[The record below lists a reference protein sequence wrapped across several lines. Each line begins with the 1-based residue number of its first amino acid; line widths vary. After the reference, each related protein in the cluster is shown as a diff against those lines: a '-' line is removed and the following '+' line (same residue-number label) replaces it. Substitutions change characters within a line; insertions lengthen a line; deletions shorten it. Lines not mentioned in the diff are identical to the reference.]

1 MAYYCLHSV
10 CHLQNLHRR
19 PFTFPPSFIL
29 SPNTHTRTRTHTC
42 THTYTHTHTHTHTY
56 THTHTQG
63 ECSQFFQF
71 IMYKHTHTH
80 CVSNS
85 QTVKQWVCSLAPL
98 VHSVHTYNIIPSPY
112 MYITHTSFVKQAD
125 NGLKCI
131 NNRKLCPLVSCL
143 IDGNYSWKRMML
155 ILSKIWVRVDRIK
168 FLLCKHFDCV
178 FSPLL

>member
-1 MAYYCLHSV
+1 MSPQCLSLAKFTQKTLYV
-10 CHLQNLHRR
+10 SPLLH
-19 PFTFPPSFIL
+19 PL
-29 SPNTHTRTRTHTC
+29 SQHTYTHTYTHTC
-42 THTYTHTHTHTHTY
+42 THTYTHMHTY
-56 THTHTQG
+56 THTHTHTQG

-80 CVSNS
+80 IVC

-131 NNRKLCPLVSCL
+131 NNCRLCPLVSCL
-143 IDGNYSWKRMML
+143 IDGNYSWKRMM
-155 ILSKIWVRVDRIK
+155 
-168 FLLCKHFDCV
+168 F
-178 FSPLL
+178 